1 MGTKTKVAVE
11 PRMSSAI
18 SIVCGLLWPV
28 CCNKAVI
35 TRHEAYQVF
44 LLLVLIVNYFKVK
57 LT

>member
-18 SIVCGLLWPV
+18 SIVCGLLWPL

-44 LLLVLIVNYFKVK
+44 PSSRSCC
-57 LT
+57 